1 MDSWILQ
8 VHHEQ
13 PRSPVFRTVGARHR
27 LSPITTYIRHQ
38 EQLMADKLNEQ
49 SATPLPR
56 SVNSPEFRREA
67 LHPTENTSQL
77 SNSGPGRRF
86 RCATVIAEYVTPR
99 LRTFHII
106 GPHSPPGA
114 SRPC

>member
-1 MDSWILQ
+1 
-8 VHHEQ
+8 
-13 PRSPVFRTVGARHR
+13 
-27 LSPITTYIRHQ
+27 
-38 EQLMADKLNEQ
+38 MADKLNEQ

-114 SRPC
+114 SRPCAGSGRHRHCGGRRRGPAPLHNLQVAQHPKRI